1 MRQVLRGPRVLP
13 VAAAIALTGLA
24 GTSLAPR
31 AVAGALPA
39 YRHVVV
45 VVEENRSFRHVV
57 GNPQMPYFDALM
69 QRGALLINYHGVT
82 HPSLPN
88 YLALFSGSTQGV
100 SDDSCDY
107 RFHGAN
113 LYTELHAAGD
123 SFATYSDSLPQT
135 GFDDCRQDA
144 YRKKHNPAAYW
155 DNVPAD
161 LNRPFSAFPEDYST
175 LPDVALVIPDQQHD
189 MHDGTPAQADAWLK
203 AHLAAYAD
211 WAKTHDSLLIVTW
224 DEDDGTTKTNHIA
237 TVIAGAHV
245 QRGAYRQKTDHYNLL
260 RTLEALYDLPPLGK
274 SKEAAPI
281 GKLWK
286 TD

>member
-1 MRQVLRGPRVLP
+1 MRLRFRILRVLP
-13 VAAAIALTGLA
+13 NAAMLALLGVAGL
-24 GTSLAPR
+24 GPAPQAR
-31 AVAGALPA
+31 AGALPN
-39 YRHVVV
+39 YDHVVV
-45 VVEENRSFRHVV
+45 VMEENRSFRHVV

-69 QRGALLINYHGVT
+69 QRGALLINYHGVA

-100 SDDSCDY
+100 DDDGCNY
-107 RFHGAN
+107 QLQGAN
-113 LYTELHAAGD
+113 LYTELRAAGD
-123 SFATYSDSLPQT
+123 SFATYSDGLPQA
-135 GFDDCRQDA
+135 GFDSCRDGA

-155 DNVPAD
+155 AKTPAQV
-161 LNRPFSAFPEDYST
+161 NQPFSAFPEDYSQ

-189 MHDGTPAQADAWLK
+189 MHDGSPAQADAWLK

-245 QRGAYRQKTDHYNLL
+245 QRGAYRQKADHYNLL
-260 RTLEALYDLPPLGK
+260 RTLEALFDLPPLGK
-274 SKEAAPI
+274 SKHAAPI
-281 GKLWK
+281 RKLWH
-286 TD
+286 